1 MKIIIGNN
9 LDLIMTRTA
18 LSMGLAR
25 CPDCA
30 LLAPI
35 QAQESPL
42 HCQRCG
48 EHFYPRR
55 KNSIQT
61 TWALLITSIIFFI
74 PANLL
79 PMIKTISLGVESAGT
94 LMDGILHF
102 IHTGTYFIAFVIF
115 FASILVPVFKILAMI
130 LVLMSVRKSAKGRW
144 CQHLTF
150 MFRIVRFIGRW
161 SMLDIFVIAILVT
174 LVHFGIL
181 TDIQAGPAA
190 TWFASVVVLTMLA
203 AETFDS
209 RLIWDKL

>member
-1 MKIIIGNN
+1 MAK
-9 LDLIMTRTA
+9 TA
-18 LSMGLAR
+18 LAAGLAR

-30 LLAPI
+30 LLTPI
-35 QAQESPL
+35 AIDNQRL

-55 KNSIQT
+55 QNSVQI

-79 PMIKTISLGVESAGT
+79 PMIKTTSLGIESAGT
-94 LMDGILHF
+94 LMDGIIHF

-115 FASILVPVFKILAMI
+115 FASILVPVFKILAMT
-130 LVLMSVRKSAKGRW
+130 LVLLSVRKSAKGKW

-181 TDIQAGPAA
+181 TNIQAGPAA
-190 TWFASVVVLTMLA
+190 TWFASVVVLTMLS